1 MQILW
6 QGEPHQSSTHIHDT
20 RHRHHTPIT
29 HSTYRPKFPP
39 TPAPRQDQKI
49 LQAKHEQQ
57 LTEAALN
64 TWRES
69 FDEWRDRNGWQIPTG
84 HTENPREARARANYT
99 ATIRELARAY
109 TIATGQLW
117 ALMAGAPIP
126 QDQIYTLR
134 AAVDYGD
141 TAGFRSW
148 RTPTA
153 D

>member
-1 MQILW
+1 MQP
-6 QGEPHQSSTHIHDT
+6 EDP
-20 RHRHHTPIT
+20 PA
-29 HSTYRPKFPP
+29 RPA
-39 TPAPRQDQKI
+39 APRQDQKI

-141 TAGFRSW
+141 LAGFRSW
-148 RTPTA
+148 RTPST